1 MNEMRKAFE
10 EHGYVIIPSI
20 LDKDEVIK
28 FRTVLEAVFNS
39 DIDPKKGDRKLIR
52 NDVLSRYPD
61 IQDLFFQEKIFK
73 EVKKI
78 LGKKIIILPEVSVM
92 ESQFGGWHK
101 DTTSVEVFGYDF
113 HKKKDFN
120 MVNLAIYLQDNDEF
134 GGGLDVVPRSHLEL
148 DPYTKPLM
156 EVYAKDES
164 QFFLKKYFY
173 KFFQKIL
180 NKFAPFA
187 LDKNGDE
194 ARVENFENIKL
205 DAEDDKKNKTRIQ
218 NKAGDMVIFD
228 LRLDHKATWPK
239 KKLTIGNH
247 KAKYAFFVILAGERV
262 SAEKYKDYI
271 LSRASK
277 EYAYQY
283 LFDMKVNK
291 SLKAQAKKFNAELI

>member
-1 MNEMRKAFE
+1 MNEMRKDFE
-10 EHGYVIIPSI
+10 EHGYVIVPSI

-28 FRTVLEAVFNS
+28 FRTVLEDVFNS

-156 EVYAKDES
+156 EVYAKHES

-173 KFFQKIL
+173 KFYQKIL
-180 NKFAPFA
+180 TKFAPSA

-247 KAKYAFFVILAGERV
+247 KPKYALFAILAGERV

-277 EYAYQY
+277 EYEYQY
-283 LFDMKVNK
+283 LFDMKANK